1 MRLRHDPKL
10 VRHVTSAADFGRVAV
25 LLGGTSSEREISL
38 KSGNACLAALLK
50 RGVDAHPFDPKDK
63 PIAELVTRKFDR
75 VFIALHGPGGE
86 DGTLQGALEF
96 LGLPYTGSGVMGSAI
111 GMDKLR
117 TKRLAQAVGIP
128 TTDYMVLRS
137 PADLD
142 NCIER
147 LGLPMIVKPATQ
159 GSSVGMTKVEKA
171 DQLLGAYQAA
181 AMLEPDVFA
190 EPWITGAEY
199 TVAILQGRAL
209 PSIRIETPATFYD
222 YQAKYFRNDTKYS
235 LPVGPVRRGGE
246 ASRESRAGHVHRRGR
261 GGLGPRRLH
270 DGQGRQAL
278 SAGDQHGSRHDRPQ
292 SRADGGARA
301 RHQLR
306 ATRLAG
312 AGNLIRKD
320 GHRLMFGKPK
330 NRRKSEGSGFRF
342 PGALVAKFG
351 IAAAVLAVL
360 GIAITLSLGALDQ
373 NITQV
378 AVTGRFQRVSAG
390 EVEQAVKARVRDMG
404 LVSVDLAA
412 VRRAVEQLPWVDSAT
427 VERQWPRAL
436 NIRVTE
442 QVAAAR
448 WGANGL
454 LNTRGELFISEARH
468 IPPEL
473 PRLSGPQGSEGEVAR
488 RYLAAQGQLIEAGM
502 RLTAVR
508 LDARGAWEFDLDN
521 GITVRL
527 GRRQIDE
534 RFARFVA
541 AGVGQIAAH
550 ASDIG
555 YIDMRY
561 TNGFAIGWRQGGAR
575 VATGQAEDDNSD
587 GTF

>member
-1 MRLRHDPKL
+1 
-10 VRHVTSAADFGRVAV
+10 
-25 LLGGTSSEREISL
+25 
-38 KSGNACLAALLK
+38 
-50 RGVDAHPFDPKDK
+50 
-63 PIAELVTRKFDR
+63 
-75 VFIALHGPGGE
+75 
-86 DGTLQGALEF
+86 
-96 LGLPYTGSGVMGSAI
+96 
-111 GMDKLR
+111 
-117 TKRLAQAVGIP
+117 
-128 TTDYMVLRS
+128 
-137 PADLD
+137 
-142 NCIER
+142 
-147 LGLPMIVKPATQ
+147 
-159 GSSVGMTKVEKA
+159 
-171 DQLLGAYQAA
+171 
-181 AMLEPDVFA
+181 
-190 EPWITGAEY
+190 
-199 TVAILQGRAL
+199 
-209 PSIRIETPATFYD
+209 
-222 YQAKYFRNDTKYS
+222 
-235 LPVGPVRRGGE
+235 
-246 ASRESRAGHVHRRGR
+246 
-261 GGLGPRRLH
+261 
-270 DGQGRQAL
+270 
-278 SAGDQHGSRHDRPQ
+278 
-292 SRADGGARA
+292 
-301 RHQLR
+301 
-306 ATRLAG
+306 
-312 AGNLIRKD
+312 
-320 GHRLMFGKPK
+320 MFGKPK
-330 NRRKSEGSGFRF
+330 NRRKSEGGGFRV
-342 PGALVAKFG
+342 PTVWLARFG
-351 IAAAVLAVL
+351 IVAAVLAVL
-360 GIAITLSLGALDQ
+360 GIAVTLGLGALDQ
-373 NITQV
+373 NIAQV
-378 AVTGRFQRVSAG
+378 SVTGRFQRVSAG

-412 VRRAVEQLPWVDSAT
+412 VRRAVEQLPWVDRAT

-468 IPPEL
+468 IPSEL

-575 VATGQAEDDNSD
+575 VASGAPEDDNSD

>member
-1 MRLRHDPKL
+1 
-10 VRHVTSAADFGRVAV
+10 
-25 LLGGTSSEREISL
+25 
-38 KSGNACLAALLK
+38 
-50 RGVDAHPFDPKDK
+50 
-63 PIAELVTRKFDR
+63 
-75 VFIALHGPGGE
+75 
-86 DGTLQGALEF
+86 
-96 LGLPYTGSGVMGSAI
+96 
-111 GMDKLR
+111 
-117 TKRLAQAVGIP
+117 
-128 TTDYMVLRS
+128 
-137 PADLD
+137 
-142 NCIER
+142 
-147 LGLPMIVKPATQ
+147 
-159 GSSVGMTKVEKA
+159 
-171 DQLLGAYQAA
+171 
-181 AMLEPDVFA
+181 
-190 EPWITGAEY
+190 
-199 TVAILQGRAL
+199 
-209 PSIRIETPATFYD
+209 
-222 YQAKYFRNDTKYS
+222 
-235 LPVGPVRRGGE
+235 
-246 ASRESRAGHVHRRGR
+246 
-261 GGLGPRRLH
+261 
-270 DGQGRQAL
+270 
-278 SAGDQHGSRHDRPQ
+278 
-292 SRADGGARA
+292 
-301 RHQLR
+301 
-306 ATRLAG
+306 
-312 AGNLIRKD
+312 
-320 GHRLMFGKPK
+320 MFGKPK

-351 IAAAVLAVL
+351 IAAAILAVL
-360 GIAITLSLGALDQ
+360 GIATTLCLSALDQ

-473 PRLSGPQGSEGEVAR
+473 PRLSGPQGSESEVAR

-541 AGVGQIAAH
+541 AGVGQIATH